1 MWVCISGKMTFTIQ
15 NFEIFLFILVR
26 VSAFVSTAPFF
37 SQSNTPRRLKAFLA
51 VFISVI
57 VVQVSEFETV
67 TYSGVI
73 GFAIIVLKEAIVG
86 LLVGFMARV
95 CLYILEFSG
104 KLIDMEIGFSM
115 VQTLDPST
123 NIESSITG
131 TLYSTLVMLMLML
144 TDMHH
149 FILSAAIDSFRL
161 VPIGEAL
168 FKPSLYL
175 IMTDFITD
183 YFVIAFRIILP
194 VFCCI
199 LIVNVVLGIL
209 AKVAQQMNMFV
220 IGMQLKILMGLSIL
234 VLVAGFIP
242 VVSDFLFQEMK
253 QLMSSIIQAVAP

>member
-1 MWVCISGKMTFTIQ
+1 MGLSF
-15 NFEIFLFILVR
+15 
-26 VSAFVSTAPFF
+26 FF
-37 SQSNTPRRLKAFLA
+37 SLVA
-51 VFISVI
+51 VNMLDFTSLSYQGI
-57 VVQVSEFETV
+57 VGYASLVLQEGIT
-67 TYSGVI
+67 G
-73 GFAIIVLKEAIVG
+73 AIIG
-86 LLVGFMARV
+86 LASGF
-95 CLYILEFSG
+95 CLYILNFSG
-104 KLIDMEIGFSM
+104 NMFDMEIGFSM